1 MVSVMRDYR
10 HGQQPQRP
18 AATLKEPPKVSRAVP
33 VKAAPAKVHTPLPW
47 KLYGRVLVGS
57 LGISLLAWGGWT
69 GWQWLHQPSLMPINT
84 LTITGSS
91 TRIPLAEINSVL
103 KPYAAQGFLWANP
116 EQIRQSLD
124 KLPWVADAEVRRVWP
139 DRLQVSIKSYTP
151 VARWLGGAGQ
161 MVDGQGQIFSVPPAQ
176 VPNGLPNLAGPAQ
189 SGSQLL
195 TQLAK
200 FNAIVAPLGLKVIS
214 LEQDQRGGW
223 RCILS
228 NQVRLLLGSE
238 DVLPALKRWVAIV
251 PQVKEYLVPG
261 ATMDLRYTNG
271 FAVAMPS
278 ATTVNSQ

>member
-18 AATLKEPPKVSRAVP
+18 AATLKEKPKAAPRTAP
-33 VKAAPAKVHTPLPW
+33 VKAAAKAHKPLPW
-47 KLYGRVLVGS
+47 KLYGKVLAGGLS
-57 LGISLLAWGGWT
+57 ISILAWGGWS
-69 GWQWLHQPSLMPINT
+69 GWQWLQQPSLMPINT

-91 TRIPLAEINSVL
+91 PKIPLAEINTVL
-103 KPYAAQGFLWANP
+103 KPYAARGFLWANP
-116 EQIRQSLD
+116 EQIRHALD
-124 KLPWVADAEVRRVWP
+124 ALPWVADAEVRRVWP
-139 DRLQVSIKSYTP
+139 DRLTVSIRPYTP

-161 MVDGQGQIFSVPPAQ
+161 MVDAQGKVFSVPPAQ
-176 VPNGLPNLAGPAQ
+176 VPNGLPNLAGPAD

-195 TQLAK
+195 AQLAK
-200 FNAIVAPLGLKVIS
+200 FNIIVAPLGLKVVS
-214 LEQDQRGGW
+214 LQEDQRGGW
-223 RCILS
+223 RCILN

-238 DVLPALKRWVAIV
+238 DVIPALKRWVAIA
-251 PQVKEYLVPG
+251 PQVKEYLVAG

>member
-18 AATLKEPPKVSRAVP
+18 AATLKQASQPPRRTP
-33 VKAAPAKVHTPLPW
+33 VKVHKPLPW
-47 KLYGRVLVGS
+47 KLYGRMLLGS
-57 LGISLLAWGGWT
+57 LGISLLAWGGWA
-69 GWQWLHQPSLMPINT
+69 GWQWIRQPSLMPINT
-84 LTITGSS
+84 LTISGSS

-103 KPYAAQGFLWANP
+103 KPYAAQGFLWVSP

-139 DRLQVSIKSYTP
+139 DRLQVSITPYTP

-161 MVDGQGQIFSVPPAQ
+161 MVDAQGQIFSVPPAQ
-176 VPNGLPNLAGPAQ
+176 VPNGLPNIAGPAH
-189 SGSQLL
+189 SGSHLL
-195 TQLAK
+195 AQLAK

-214 LEQDQRGGW
+214 LEEDQRGGW

-228 NQVRLLLGSE
+228 NHVRLLLGSE
-238 DVLPALKRWVAIV
+238 DVIPALKRWVAIV
-251 PQVKEYLVPG
+251 PQVKEYLVAG

-278 ATTVNSQ
+278 ATPVNSQ